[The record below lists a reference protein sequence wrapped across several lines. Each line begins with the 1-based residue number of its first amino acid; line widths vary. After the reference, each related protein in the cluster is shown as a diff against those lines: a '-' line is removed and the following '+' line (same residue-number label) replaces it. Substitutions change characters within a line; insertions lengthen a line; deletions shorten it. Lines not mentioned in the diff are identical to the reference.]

1 MMKTLKLIFFSPTNF
16 IVLLIIFFLF
26 LIDLIVNTLVLP
38 FVFIIEYLE
47 KAIKFMLNLL
57 N

>member
-1 MMKTLKLIFFSPTNF
+1 MMKTLKLIFLSPTNF

-26 LIDLIVNTLVLP
+26 LIDLILNTLVLP